1 MQRFE
6 EILCFWFG
14 GLEEKDFAEPRKSWF
29 AAEPDVDAEI
39 RRLFLDDY
47 NRAARGEFH
56 SWRDTAQSCLALTI
70 VLDQFPRNMFRND
83 PRAYASDDT
92 ALATAEY
99 AVRTGFDREFPPVA
113 RAFFYLPFEHSE
125 NLEHQQRSVE
135 STSALPYDSHRGV
148 HRACEGAQGD
158 YRALR
163 PLSPS
168 QRDPRPRIDAG
179 GTGISTPRPPA
190 ISQPETRQNATY
202 LRSECRIE
210 MRRASWRCVGSSAA
224 P

>member
-14 GLEEKDFAEPRKSWF
+14 GLEEKDFAEPRKAWF

-47 NRAARGEFH
+47 ERAARGEFH

-70 VLDQFPRNMFRND
+70 VLDQFPRNIFRND

-125 NLEHQQRSVE
+125 NLEHQRRSVE
-135 STSALPYDSHRGV
+135 FPIA
-148 HRACEGAQGD
+148 
-158 YRALR
+158 
-163 PLSPS
+163 
-168 QRDPRPRIDAG
+168 
-179 GTGISTPRPPA
+179 
-190 ISQPETRQNATY
+190 TR
-202 LRSECRIE
+202 
-210 MRRASWRCVGSSAA
+210 SSAA
-224 P
+224 NRRRRNWNFYATPASDKPAGNEPKRHPFAIGISY

>member
-29 AAEPDVDAEI
+29 AAEPDFDAEI

-83 PRAYASDDT
+83 PRAYASGET

-113 RAFFYLPFEHSE
+113 RSFFYLPFEHSE

-135 STSALPYDSHRGV
+135 LTSALPYDSRTAAFMEHAKGHKETIERFGRFPHRNAILG
-148 HRACEGAQGD
+148 RE
-158 YRALR
+158 
-163 PLSPS
+163 
-168 QRDPRPRIDAG
+168 
-179 GTGISTPRPPA
+179 STP
-190 ISQPETRQNATY
+190 EELEFMRQ
-202 LRSECRIE
+202 SKQ
-210 MRRASWRCVGSSAA
+210 
-224 P
+224 

>member
-1 MQRFE
+1 MPRFE

-70 VLDQFPRNMFRND
+70 VLDQFPRNIFRND

-125 NLEHQQRSVE
+125 NLENQQRSVE
-135 STSALPYDSHRGV
+135 STSALPYDSHTAAFIEHAKEHKETIERFGRFP
-148 HRACEGAQGD
+148 HRNAILGRE
-158 YRALR
+158 
-163 PLSPS
+163 
-168 QRDPRPRIDAG
+168 
-179 GTGISTPRPPA
+179 STPEELEFLRH
-190 ISQPETRQNATY
+190 TRQ
-202 LRSECRIE
+202 R
-210 MRRASWRCVGSSAA
+210 
-224 P
+224 

>member
-6 EILCFWFG
+6 DILCFWFG

-29 AAEPDVDAEI
+29 AVEPDFDAEI
-39 RRLFLDDY
+39 RRTFFDDY

-70 VLDQFPRNMFRND
+70 VLDQFPRNIFRND

-125 NLEHQQRSVE
+125 NLEHQRRSVE
-135 STSALPYDSHRGV
+135 LTSALPYDSR
-148 HRACEGAQGD
+148 
-158 YRALR
+158 
-163 PLSPS
+163 
-168 QRDPRPRIDAG
+168 
-179 GTGISTPRPPA
+179 
-190 ISQPETRQNATY
+190 TR
-202 LRSECRIE
+202 RSSS
-210 MRRASWRCVGSSAA
+210 MRRSTRRLSSASAAFPIATRSSAA
-224 P
+224 NRRRRNWNFYATPASDKAAGNGAKRYVFAIGISY

>member
-29 AAEPDVDAEI
+29 AAEPDFDAEI

-70 VLDQFPRNMFRND
+70 VLDQFPRNIFRND

-135 STSALPYDSHRGV
+135 STSALPYDSHTEAFIEHAKEHKETIERFGRFP
-148 HRACEGAQGD
+148 HRNAILGRESTPEELEF
-158 YRALR
+158 LR
-163 PLSPS
+163 HTRHKP
-168 QRDPRPRIDAG
+168 AG
-179 GTGISTPRPPA
+179 NEPKRHAFAIGIS
-190 ISQPETRQNATY
+190 Y
-202 LRSECRIE
+202 
-210 MRRASWRCVGSSAA
+210 
-224 P
+224 

>member
-56 SWRDTAQSCLALTI
+56 SWRDAAQSCLALTI

-99 AVRTGFDREFPPVA
+99 AVRAGFDREFPPIA

-125 NLEHQQRSVE
+125 NLEHQRRSVE
-135 STSALPYDSHRGV
+135 LTSALPYDSRAAAFIEHAKEHKETIERFGRFPHRNAILG
-148 HRACEGAQGD
+148 RE
-158 YRALR
+158 
-163 PLSPS
+163 
-168 QRDPRPRIDAG
+168 
-179 GTGISTPRPPA
+179 STPEELEFLRH
-190 ISQPETRQNATY
+190 TRQ
-202 LRSECRIE
+202 R
-210 MRRASWRCVGSSAA
+210 
-224 P
+224 